1 MRVKKMGKKVLKES
15 IHLTGADIANMLG
28 GEAVEAYNQSKDREV
43 EIENK
48 IKNQKKSIYEMFN
61 RLDNVILSLH
71 CERVDGFI
79 YCQLVLFYIL

>member
-1 MRVKKMGKKVLKES
+1 MGKKVLKES

-61 RLDNVILSLH
+61 RLDNVIL
-71 CERVDGFI
+71 
-79 YCQLVLFYIL
+79 

>member
-1 MRVKKMGKKVLKES
+1 MAKKVLKES

-28 GEAVEAYNQSKDREV
+28 GEAVEAYNQSKDREI

-61 RLDNVILSLH
+61 RLDNVIL
-71 CERVDGFI
+71 
-79 YCQLVLFYIL
+79 

>member
-1 MRVKKMGKKVLKES
+1 MGKKVLKES

-48 IKNQKKSIYEMFN
+48 IKNQKKSIHEMFN
-61 RLDNVILSLH
+61 RLDIIIAL
-71 CERVDGFI
+71 
-79 YCQLVLFYIL
+79 

>member
-28 GEAVEAYNQSKDREV
+28 GEAVEAYNQSKDREI

-48 IKNQKKSIYEMFN
+48 INNQKKSIHEMFN
-61 RLDNVILSLH
+61 RLDNVIL
-71 CERVDGFI
+71 
-79 YCQLVLFYIL
+79 

>member
-1 MRVKKMGKKVLKES
+1 MGKKVLKES

-48 IKNQKKSIYEMFN
+48 INNQKKSIHEMFN
-61 RLDNVILSLH
+61 RLDNVIL
-71 CERVDGFI
+71 
-79 YCQLVLFYIL
+79 

>member
-1 MRVKKMGKKVLKES
+1 MRVKKTNKKMIKES

-48 IKNQKKSIYEMFN
+48 IKNQKKSIHEMFN
-61 RLDNVILSLH
+61 RLDNVIL
-71 CERVDGFI
+71 
-79 YCQLVLFYIL
+79 

>member
-1 MRVKKMGKKVLKES
+1 MGKKVLNES

-48 IKNQKKSIYEMFN
+48 IKNQKKSIHEMFN
-61 RLDNVILSLH
+61 RLDNVIL
-71 CERVDGFI
+71 
-79 YCQLVLFYIL
+79 

>member
-1 MRVKKMGKKVLKES
+1 MGKKVLKES

-28 GEAVEAYNQSKDREV
+28 GEAVEAYNQSKDREI

-61 RLDNVILSLH
+61 RLDNVIL
-71 CERVDGFI
+71 
-79 YCQLVLFYIL
+79 